1 MKVSAMPRP
10 IAYWVYLLYGALILV
25 GLVSVVRYLPLFF
38 PPAQYDFRAY
48 YAAGYAVIHQL
59 SIYEKHLDYQPVFLY
74 MPITALF
81 FVPLA
86 WFPMAT
92 ALWIWYAIN
101 LIVWGSWVWLLITHV
116 PLTRRQQL
124 LVIMTAVVLPASI
137 DIISLGQITHLI
149 MLGIV
154 AALVL
159 LRRGASG
166 WAGVIVGL
174 VIIIKVQL
182 LLLALLFLW
191 RKDVRGVLA
200 TAATVGMGIILG
212 ALALGWVTVWEWVNA
227 IQQKAVVSA
236 IFPVNQ
242 SLNASITRFFV
253 PQQVQTAVFR
263 IDNAQQ
269 IPVYA
274 LLTPAWLAQW
284 LVMSIIICIGWY
296 TYQRART
303 ITDSDMQA
311 AIVLPIMLLVTP
323 LSWDSYMVYLLWPI
337 ALLWAKVRH
346 THDVIWLTLIVG
358 CMLVHRFWRV
368 LVWQSHS
375 PLVLIWGCVAM
386 LCCWWAI
393 IRIGNRS
400 AREEAQN
407 GTH

>member
-25 GLVSVVRYLPLFF
+25 GLVSMVRYIPMLF

-59 SIYEKHLDYQPVFLY
+59 SIYEKHVDYQPAFLY

-86 WFPMAT
+86 WFPMTT
-92 ALWIWYAIN
+92 ALWIWYGIN
-101 LIVWGSWVWLLITHV
+101 LVVWGIWVWLLIAHI
-116 PLTRRQQL
+116 PFTRGQKL
-124 LVIMTAVVLPASI
+124 WVIVTAVVLPASI
-137 DIISLGQITHLI
+137 DILLLGQITHLI

-154 AALVL
+154 ASLVL

-166 WAGVIVGL
+166 WAGVSIGVL
-174 VIIIKVQL
+174 IIIKVQL
-182 LLLALLFLW
+182 VLIGLIFLW
-191 RKDVRGVLA
+191 RKDVRGALA
-200 TAATVGMGIILG
+200 TAATVGMGIILS
-212 ALALGWVTVWEWVNA
+212 ALALGWATVGEWVNA
-227 IQQKAVVSA
+227 MQHKADVSA
-236 IFPVNQ
+236 IFPINQ
-242 SLNASITRFFV
+242 SLSAIITRFFV
-253 PQQVQTAVFR
+253 PQVVQTAVLGV
-263 IDNAQQ
+263 DNVQQ

-274 LLTPAWLAQW
+274 ILTPVWLAQW
-284 LVMSIIICIGWY
+284 LVASIIIVIGWY
-296 TYQRART
+296 TYQRTRT
-303 ITDSDMQA
+303 ITDVDMQA

-337 ALLWAKVRH
+337 AVLWAKVRH
-346 THDVIWLTLIVG
+346 TRDVIWLILIVG
-358 CMLVHRFWRV
+358 CMMVHRFWRV
-368 LVWQSHS
+368 LVLQSHS

-400 AREEAQN
+400 AREEDQN
-407 GTH
+407 GTN

>member
-25 GLVSVVRYLPLFF
+25 GLVSMVRYFPLFF

-48 YAAGYAVIHQL
+48 YAAGYAVIHHL
-59 SIYEKHLDYQPVFLY
+59 PIYEKHLDYQPVFLY
-74 MPITALF
+74 MPITAVL

-86 WFPMAT
+86 WFPMVT
-92 ALWIWYAIN
+92 ALWIWYVIN
-101 LIVWGSWVWLLITHV
+101 LVVWGSWVWLLITHV
-116 PLTRRQQL
+116 PLRPWHQFA
-124 LVIMTAVVLPASI
+124 VIATALVLPASV
-137 DIISLGQITHLI
+137 DTLLLGQITHLL

-154 AALVL
+154 AALAL
-159 LRRGASG
+159 LRRGLSG

-191 RKDVRGVLA
+191 RKDIRGTL
-200 TAATVGMGIILG
+200 TTLITVIVGIITS
-212 ALALGWVTVWEWVNA
+212 AWVFGWTTLWVWMRA
-227 IQQKAVVSA
+227 IQSRADYSA

-242 SLNASITRFFV
+242 SLRAAITRFFE
-253 PQQVQTAVFR
+253 PQIIQTRVLGT
-263 IDNAQQ
+263 DNNQQ

-284 LVMSIIICIGWY
+284 VVVSIIIGIGWY

-303 ITDSDMQA
+303 ITDSDLQA
-311 AIVLPIMLLVTP
+311 AIVLPIMVLVTP

-337 ALLWAKVRH
+337 AWLWATARH
-346 THDVIWLTLIVG
+346 THNVFWLTLIVG
-358 CMLVHRFWRV
+358 CMMVHRFWRV
-368 LVWQSHS
+368 LVLQSHS

-393 IRIGNRS
+393 IRIGDQSSQKRD
-400 AREEAQN
+400 AYD
-407 GTH
+407 TH

>member
-1 MKVSAMPRP
+1 MKVNAMPRP
-10 IAYWVYLLYGALILV
+10 IAYWVYLLYGALVLV
-25 GLVSVVRYLPLFF
+25 GLVSLVRYLPLFF

-59 SIYEKHLDYQPVFLY
+59 SIYEKQLDYQPVFLY

-116 PLTRRQQL
+116 PLTRCQQL
-124 LVIMTAVVLPASI
+124 LVIMTAVVLPASV
-137 DIISLGQITHLI
+137 DIIALGQITHLI

-166 WAGVIVGL
+166 WAGVIIGVL
-174 VIIIKVQL
+174 IIIKVQL

-191 RKDVRGVLA
+191 RKDVRGA
-200 TAATVGMGIILG
+200 FTTAATVGMGIILG
-212 ALALGWVTVWEWVNA
+212 VWALGWATVGEWVNA
-227 IQQKAVVSA
+227 IQNKAVVSA

-242 SLNASITRFFV
+242 SLSASITRFFV
-253 PQQVQTAVFR
+253 PQQVQAVVLS

-274 LLTPAWLAQW
+274 MLTPAWFAQ
-284 LVMSIIICIGWY
+284 
-296 TYQRART
+296 
-303 ITDSDMQA
+303 
-311 AIVLPIMLLVTP
+311 
-323 LSWDSYMVYLLWPI
+323 
-337 ALLWAKVRH
+337 
-346 THDVIWLTLIVG
+346 
-358 CMLVHRFWRV
+358 
-368 LVWQSHS
+368 
-375 PLVLIWGCVAM
+375 
-386 LCCWWAI
+386 
-393 IRIGNRS
+393 
-400 AREEAQN
+400 
-407 GTH
+407 

>member
-1 MKVSAMPRP
+1 MKVNAMPRP
-10 IAYWVYLLYGALILV
+10 IAYWVYLLYGALVLV
-25 GLVSVVRYLPLFF
+25 GLVSLVRYLPLFF

-116 PLTRRQQL
+116 PLTRCQQL
-124 LVIMTAVVLPASI
+124 LVIMTAVVLPASV
-137 DIISLGQITHLI
+137 DIIALGQITHLI

-166 WAGVIVGL
+166 WAGVIIGVL
-174 VIIIKVQL
+174 IIIKVQL

-191 RKDVRGVLA
+191 RKDVRGA
-200 TAATVGMGIILG
+200 FTTAATVGMGIILG
-212 ALALGWVTVWEWVNA
+212 VWALGWATVGEWVNA
-227 IQQKAVVSA
+227 MQHKADVSA
-236 IFPVNQ
+236 IFPINQ
-242 SLNASITRFFV
+242 SLRATITRFFEL
-253 PQQVQTAVFR
+253 QVIETSVLGT
-263 IDNAQQ
+263 DNNQH
-269 IPVYA
+269 IPVSA
-274 LLTPAWLAQW
+274 MLAPAWLAQW
-284 LVMSIIICIGWY
+284 LVVSIIIIIGWY

-303 ITDSDMQA
+303 ITDVDIQA
-311 AIVLPIMLLVTP
+311 AIVLPIMVLVMP

-337 ALLWAKVRH
+337 AVLWANVRH
-346 THDVIWLTLIVG
+346 TRDVIWLILIVG
-358 CMLVHRFWRV
+358 CMMVHRFWRV

-375 PLVLIWGCVAM
+375 PLVRYGAGWRCFVVG
-386 LCCWWAI
+386 
-393 IRIGNRS
+393 G
-400 AREEAQN
+400 Q
-407 GTH
+407 